1 MRKRLCGTARVI
13 LCVALGNTCVLS
25 TQDAQVDNVVLITL
39 DGPRTQEI
47 FGGLDVDVLQ
57 STIGNRAVEET
68 PSYRR
73 YWAPT
78 PEARREQ
85 LMPFFW
91 STLMTEHGSVA
102 GNRARG
108 STVELT
114 NTRRFSYPGYSEI
127 LTGEAHDEDIT
138 SNDNRRYPFPTV
150 LEFLKDSL
158 GLGVNEVAAFASW
171 ETFRWIVAHEEGAV
185 TVNAGFDA
193 YDHPDAA
200 VSALSAQQF
209 ETPTP
214 WNTVR
219 HDFYTFHLAMAHLAT
234 HRPRVLYLA
243 LGETDDWPHD
253 GRYDRVLDA
262 LERTDGYLRE
272 LWEFLQSDEQYRD
285 NTAIIVAV
293 DHGRGNTTSDWRGH
307 GGDVEGAQYVWMAFV
322 SPALT
327 LRGEW
332 TDHTTLYQNQVAATL
347 TRFLGLDFSQLNPNA
362 GRPIPQVFPE

>member
-1 MRKRLCGTARVI
+1 MPFRFFRV
-13 LCVALGNTCVLS
+13 VLAIGCLAAA
-25 TQDAQVDNVVLITL
+25 QLEAQQAQVDNVVLITL
-39 DGPRTQEI
+39 DGARTQEV
-47 FGGLDVDVLQ
+47 FGGLDLDVLR
-57 STIGNRAVEET
+57 STIGDRAVEET
-68 PSYRR
+68 ASYRR

-78 PEARREQ
+78 PEARREK

-91 STLMTEHGSVA
+91 GTLMTEHGSVA

-127 LTGEAHDEDIT
+127 LTGEAHDEEIT

-150 LEFLKDSL
+150 LEFVKDSL
-158 GLGVNEVAAFASW
+158 ELGINEVAAFTSW
-171 ETFRWIVAHEEGAV
+171 ETFRWIVAHEAGAV
-185 TVNAGFDA
+185 TVNAGFEA

-200 VSALSAQQF
+200 ISALSAQQF

-214 WNTVR
+214 WDTVR
-219 HDFYTFHLAMAHLAT
+219 HDFYTFHLAMAHLET
-234 HRPRVLYLA
+234 YRPRVLYLA
-243 LGETDDWPHD
+243 LGETDDWAHD

-262 LERTDGYLRE
+262 LERTDVYLRD
-272 LWEFLQSDEQYRD
+272 LWGFLQSDEQYRD

-307 GGDVEGAQYVWMAFV
+307 GGDVEGAQYVWMALV

-327 LRGEW
+327 RRGEW
-332 TDHTTLYQNQVAATL
+332 TDHATIYQNQVAATL
-347 TRFLGLDFSQLNPNA
+347 ARLLGLDYNQAHPSA
-362 GRPIPQVFPE
+362 GQPIAPLFPD